1 MCPPDFFEIR
11 YEINPWM
18 SRTRGTDQTLA
29 GEQWNRL
36 QDTLRALGA
45 ELEFVPPQP
54 GWPDLVF
61 TANAGLV
68 RDGQFLCSS
77 FRHAE
82 RQGEAGWF
90 KKWFSEHGYQIARL
104 SGQCAFE
111 GEGDA
116 LSCGDR
122 LFCGHDYRTDW
133 EAHAEIGARLGSN
146 TVSLKLVNPHFYH
159 LDTCFC
165 PLSRSTVAW
174 FPEAFDY
181 KSQQRVRESGVDLI
195 EVCRD
200 EAWRFACN
208 AVVLERDVVLPEG
221 CPEFCAALAAEGYPC
236 HPLPM
241 GEFIKAGGACKCL
254 VLRLEGVS

>member
-18 SRTRGTDQTLA
+18 SRARGADQALA
-29 GEQWNRL
+29 REQWHRL
-36 QDTLRALGA
+36 KDILRTLGA
-45 ELEFVPPQP
+45 ELEFVPPRP

-68 RDGQFLCSS
+68 YGGQFVCSS

-82 RQGEAGWF
+82 RQGEEVWF
-90 KKWFSEHGYQIARL
+90 EKWFAEHGYKIAQL
-104 SGQCAFE
+104 SGNCAFE

-122 LFCGHDYRTDW
+122 LFCGHNYRTDR
-133 EAHAEIGARLGSN
+133 EAHAEIGALLGLK

-165 PLSRSTVAW
+165 PLNRDTAAW
-174 FPEAFDY
+174 FSDAFDHE
-181 KSQQRVRESGVDLI
+181 SQQRVRESGVEMI
-195 EVCRD
+195 EVSRD

-208 AVVLERDVVLPEG
+208 AVVLGRHVVLPEG
-221 CPEFCAALAAEGYPC
+221 CPKFCAALAARGHRC

-254 VLRLEGVS
+254 VLQLKGPG